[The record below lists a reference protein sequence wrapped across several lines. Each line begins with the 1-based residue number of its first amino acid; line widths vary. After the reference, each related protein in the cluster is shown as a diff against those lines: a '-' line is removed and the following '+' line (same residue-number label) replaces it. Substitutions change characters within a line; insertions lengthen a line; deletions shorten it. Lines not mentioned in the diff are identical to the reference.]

1 MPEPRFSFPG
11 RPHQRGGTLFEQMQR
26 SSNAP
31 PPPQTAADPI
41 TVARAPITANQDL
54 VVVEKLSGDVDSA
67 VRFDRA
73 EVDGLP
79 GIVMQQRQSDGS
91 WGEIWSFPTQSI
103 DAREGMFGWLN
114 TQSHRWDR
122 FARMLHRRGGDELT
136 AWIFELM
143 VQPTA
148 AAARPPRVQTETWTT
163 IDQYHRPRVDHA
175 MRHATTPRF
184 ASGFQHATVAR
195 VDNCVCRRN
204 PRDF

>member
-1 MPEPRFSFPG
+1 MPEPRFSSASG
-11 RPHQRGGTLFEQMQR
+11 SHQRGGTLFEQMQR
-26 SSNAP
+26 ANNAP
-31 PPPQTAADPI
+31 LPPRTTAHPI
-41 TVARAPITANQDL
+41 QVARAAIVPNQDL
-54 VVVEKLSGDVDSA
+54 VVVEQLVGDVDGD

-73 EVDGLP
+73 DVEGLP
-79 GIVMQQRQSDGS
+79 GIVMQQRQDDGA
-91 WGEIWSFPTQSI
+91 WRGIWSLPTQSI

-122 FARMLHRRGGDELT
+122 FARMLQRRGTDELT

-148 AAARPPRVQTETWTT
+148 AAARPPRVQPQAWVT
-163 IDQYHRPRVDHA
+163 IDQYRSPRA
-175 MRHATTPRF
+175 EPAFRHASHP
-184 ASGFQHATVAR
+184 R